1 MWDLLSMKA
10 KSTIVA
16 LFTAIFVL
24 AYPLLNIGFPDV
36 KYEIATVNS
45 ISKFVSLLTG
55 YWTFIYLF
63 FRFFGMSLW
72 SMPGISRILNKY
84 VGPDLRGGWTADFQF
99 KGVDGQSQSKILRF
113 EITMSVFHFAMSM
126 TSDDEYSTSHV
137 VLSRILKDEV
147 FGSYVL
153 YYVFESEVVKP
164 VETDVSTFQGSA
176 KLRVKSGAVLT
187 GTYWTNRNWQNR
199 MQTAGCIKL
208 VRNV

>member
-24 AYPLLNIGFPDV
+24 AYPLLDISMPDV
-36 KYEIATVNS
+36 KYELATVNS
-45 ISKFVSLLTG
+45 ISKFVSLLTA
-55 YWTFIYLF
+55 YWTCIYLF
-63 FRFFGMSLW
+63 FKFFGMFLW
-72 SMPGISRILNKY
+72 SVPGLSGVLNKL
-84 VGPDLRGGWTADFQF
+84 VGPDLRGGWTADFQL
-99 KGVDGQSQSKILRF
+99 KGVDGQPLSKILRF
-113 EITMSVFHFAMSM
+113 EITMSVFHFSMSM
-126 TSDDEYSTSHV
+126 VSDDEYSTSHV

-147 FGSYVL
+147 FGSFVL

-164 VETDVSTFQGSA
+164 LETDVSSFQGSA
-176 KLRVKSGAVLT
+176 KLRVKSGTVLI

-208 VRNV
+208 VRDT

>member
-84 VGPDLRGGWTADFQF
+84 VGPDLRGGGLLT
-99 KGVDGQSQSKILRF
+99 SNSKELMVSRNLKYLDLKLPCRF
-113 EITMSVFHFAMSM
+113 FT
-126 TSDDEYSTSHV
+126 
-137 VLSRILKDEV
+137 LQCL
-147 FGSYVL
+147 
-153 YYVFESEVVKP
+153 
-164 VETDVSTFQGSA
+164 
-176 KLRVKSGAVLT
+176 
-187 GTYWTNRNWQNR
+187 
-199 MQTAGCIKL
+199 
-208 VRNV
+208 

>member
-176 KLRVKSGAVLT
+176 KLRVKSETVLT